1 MTTRKD
7 FLLRP
12 AAAGLSLFGLGRGNV
27 AEVTTRPYVLMVFT
41 DDQSPF
47 GILSRLPFV
56 REFFVENGLE
66 LARIGWQLFILGSFH
81 GDSTAFQSFLDTFA
95 TRLSAQPLSIRPGIF
110 GGPEVSAEPGHNAAW
125 ALPALP

>member
-27 AEVTTRPYVLMVFT
+27 AEATSRPYVLVVFS
-41 DDQSPF
+41 DDQPPF

-56 REFFVENGLE
+56 REFFVENGLVYDRAY
-66 LARIGWQLFILGSFH
+66 LAGPGTLPPLWEP
-81 GDSTAFQSFLDTFA
+81 
-95 TRLSAQPLSIRPGIF
+95 LSAPWRSR
-110 GGPEVSAEPGHNAAW
+110 
-125 ALPALP
+125 